1 MIRVMTADVGP
12 LREEET
18 FRQHFRRMP
27 GDRQEKILRLRQ
39 ERDRR
44 LSLGAGI
51 LLREALKLEG
61 LEIRELRLERG
72 EHEKPCFPE
81 IRERFQF
88 NLSHSG
94 SRVLCMVSADAG
106 GHAAAV
112 GCDVE
117 QMDAVDLRL
126 ARRFFSPEEADRLE
140 ALESREA
147 QRELFYRLWT
157 LKESFLKATGLG
169 LTLPL
174 GAFAINLDGDRITIR
189 QDVDKNSYRFFELD
203 PADEYQYAVCEQ
215 NGPDEPPT
223 VEWVDLE
230 KC

>member
-1 MIRVMTADVGP
+1 MKIYVTDTSALMKRQLFAKAYEAVPPERRRSID
-12 LREEET
+12 R
-18 FRQHFRRMP
+18 FRFP
-27 GDRQEKILRLRQ
+27 KDRCR
-39 ERDRR
+39 
-44 LSLGAGI
+44 SLGAGV
-51 LLREALKLEG
+51 LLNRALAEAGVDETEFVYGEFGKP
-61 LEIRELRLERG
+61 RLAEQRG
-72 EHEKPCFPE
+72 VH
-81 IRERFQF
+81 F
-88 NLSHSG
+88 NLSH
-94 SRVLCMVSADAG
+94 AG
-106 GHAAAV
+106 DRAMCVIAPFRV

-117 QMDAVDLRL
+117 RIGHRGAGV
-126 ARRFFSPEEADRLE
+126 AERFFAPEEYDLIMSAPEPERP
-140 ALESREA
+140 AA
-147 QRELFYRLWT
+147 FTRLWA

-189 QDVDKNSYRFFELD
+189 QDVDKNEYRFFELD

>member
-1 MIRVMTADVGP
+1 MKIYIADASA
-12 LREEET
+12 LRGRELYARLYEQT
-18 FRQHFRRMP
+18 DAARRRRIDRMRFS
-27 GDRQEKILRLRQ
+27 GDR
-39 ERDRR
+39 RR
-44 LSLGAGI
+44 ALAAGA
-51 LLREALKLEG
+51 LLRRALSEAG
-61 LEIRELRLERG
+61 ADGEIFVYGPYGKPRLAG
-72 EHEKPCFPE
+72 DPGIH
-81 IRERFQF
+81 F
-88 NLSHSG
+88 NLAH
-94 SRVLCMVSADAG
+94 AG
-106 GHAAAV
+106 DRAMCVISEYRV

-117 QMDAVDLRL
+117 RRGRRGAQVAE
-126 ARRFFSPEEADRLE
+126 RFFAPEEYERILAAPESERD
-140 ALESREA
+140 ALFTRFWA
-147 QRELFYRLWT
+147 

-189 QDVDKNSYRFFELD
+189 QDVDKNEYRFFELD